1 MRTDYIGNY
10 LEQKASQYLRTLN
23 IRLPSD
29 LNIERICTLENL
41 DYRLGNA
48 SSYIVVNE
56 YRLITINKQKTP
68 KQQHFEFLHELSH
81 NHFDHHKYLAR
92 CDNFEQ
98 EACHFSLYLAI
109 PIHMFQFI
117 NFESDN
123 LVQEVSDL
131 FNIPEEI
138 AYQRLQNI
146 FDNCNYYD
154 IFFTHKKNICSD
166 RRSYYGN

>member
-1 MRTDYIGNY
+1 MGINYVGNY
-10 LEQKASQYLRTLN
+10 LEQKASQYLKTLG
-23 IRLPSD
+23 IHKPSD
-29 LNIERICTLENL
+29 INIEQICALENL

-56 YRLITINKQKTP
+56 YRLITINKHKSS
-68 KQQHFEFLHELSH
+68 KQQNFEFLHELSH
-81 NHFDHHKYLAR
+81 NHFEHHIYLTQ
-92 CDNFEQ
+92 CSDFEQ

-123 LVQEVSDL
+123 LIQEVSDM

-146 FDNCNYYD
+146 FDNYNYYNIFLPPKRTYVLIVFIQTD
-154 IFFTHKKNICSD
+154 I
-166 RRSYYGN
+166 